1 MTPSLANI
9 LDDLDIRVVN
19 PAHVEFLNLARIKKL
34 MDGWYDEH
42 FQDVRRLEAASR
54 PRLPEPMVDTE
65 TKQRVSGGF
74 RELSAIL
81 KAAV

>member
-1 MTPSLANI
+1 VARAVDP
-9 LDDLDIRVVN
+9 RGGV